1 MAAEFTLVSVYTVR
15 TEGRMAG
22 GADKGWVQLEWAGTS
37 FFLQGRARAV
47 PTAVALAQAT
57 LVPDGVSSSALW
69 REHG

>member
-57 LVPDGVSSSALW
+57 LVDGVSSSALW
-69 REHG
+69 RELG